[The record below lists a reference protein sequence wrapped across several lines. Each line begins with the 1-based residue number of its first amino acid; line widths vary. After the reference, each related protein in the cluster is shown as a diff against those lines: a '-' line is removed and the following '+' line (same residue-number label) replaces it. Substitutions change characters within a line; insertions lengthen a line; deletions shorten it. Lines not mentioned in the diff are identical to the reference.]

1 MSNTETRRGQRSEV
15 RGRKPLFSRRV
26 LLCLLLAACC
36 LPALG
41 CRQDMQDQPRY
52 EAYEPSKSFGDGLSS
67 RPYVEGT
74 VARGYRDISTSYY
87 TGKRA
92 TGATGGAQGLMNG
105 NALQT
110 AMANAQGGNAG
121 AQTAASGDVN
131 ARGQNAG
138 ANVPNGAGGRAGEGA
153 SAQSG
158 TPGSVNEFPFAIE
171 EKDLDRGQER
181 FEIYCAMCHGATG
194 YGDGMIVRRGFRRP
208 PSFHDDRLR
217 GETVGHFFD
226 VITNGWGA
234 MPDYAAQVSPEDRWK
249 IIAYIRA
256 LQMSRKMKFDELS
269 PEEKQKVLDGA
280 KKPAGGHEGGSPQ
293 LQSPQTGGTSPQ
305 VEGNH

>member
-1 MSNTETRRGQRSEV
+1 MSNTKDRGRGKGQRV
-15 RGRKPLFSRRV
+15 KGTLQRTRLLFKRAFFT
-26 LLCLLLAACC
+26 LCLLPCAFSLSA
-36 LPALG
+36 

-74 VARGYRDISTSYY
+74 VARGYRDINTSYY
-87 TGKRA
+87 TGKR
-92 TGATGGAQGLMNG
+92 TGTTGGAQGLMSG

-110 AMANAQGGNAG
+110 TLANAQGVRAG
-121 AQTAASGDVN
+121 GQSAGGGGDVN
-131 ARGQNAG
+131 ARGQNTG
-138 ANVPNGAGGRAGEGA
+138 ANVPNGAGGAGGA
-153 SAQSG
+153 GAQSG
-158 TPGSVNEFPFAIE
+158 TPGSIDEFPFAVTLE
-171 EKDLDRGQER
+171 DLNRGEER
-181 FEIYCAMCHGATG
+181 FGIYCAMCHGATG

-234 MPDYAAQVSPEDRWK
+234 MPDYAQLIPVEDRWK

-256 LQMSRKMKFDELS
+256 LQLSQNMPAAEVPENLRNQRKPGPGTPHTD
-269 PEEKQKVLDGA
+269 
-280 KKPAGGHEGGSPQ
+280 GGHQG
-293 LQSPQTGGTSPQ
+293 TGGERTP
-305 VEGNH
+305 